1 MSSQNASSMPH
12 LQTRR
17 QALGLLA
24 AGAALVGGTLP
35 AQAFFFRRRD
45 SGNKNSD
52 RLDLAGLPPEW
63 VARESELKN
72 YADFLA
78 GLKLRNITPR
88 MVIEAH
94 AKQRGNVWNT
104 LPPKR
109 MWRNIAPTL
118 RAIDLVSSELGQ
130 PVKEMISIYRSP
142 AYNARCFGARRG
154 SWHQTNVAVD
164 VSFHVPASTIAQTA
178 RELRSRG
185 HFSGGIGRYGSFTHI
200 DTRGQNIDW

>member
-1 MSSQNASSMPH
+1 MNSPQAAPVPALQN
-12 LQTRR
+12 RR
-17 QALGLLA
+17 QVLGLLA
-24 AGAALVGGTLP
+24 AGAALVGSTTP
-35 AQAFFFRRRD
+35 AHAFFFRRREAE
-45 SGNKNSD
+45 KQAK
-52 RLDLAGLPPEW
+52 LDLTGLPGEW
-63 VARESELKN
+63 IARETELKG

-78 GLKLRNITPR
+78 SLKLRNITPR

-94 AKQRGNVWNT
+94 AKRRGNVWNT

-118 RAIDLVSSELGQ
+118 RAIDLVSTEVGQ
-130 PVKEMISIYRSP
+130 PVKELISIYRSP

-164 VSFHVPASTIAQTA
+164 VSFPVAASVIAQAA
-178 RELRSRG
+178 RDLRSKG